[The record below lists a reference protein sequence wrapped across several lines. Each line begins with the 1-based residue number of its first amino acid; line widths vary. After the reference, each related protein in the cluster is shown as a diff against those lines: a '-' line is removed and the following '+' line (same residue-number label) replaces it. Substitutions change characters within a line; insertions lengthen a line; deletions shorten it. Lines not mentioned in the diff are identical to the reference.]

1 MALTQVQSGML
12 EGGLNLSPSAPA
24 NTLVTTSAGNVG
36 IGTSSP
42 TTFSGFKTLELANSS
57 GNAISLVAGTSVIAQ
72 TISSNS
78 NSLVYMGARSN
89 HSLVLTTNDT
99 ERMRIDTSGRLLVN
113 TTSIPTVNNASVGIV
128 QSYTSDSNSTAVGD
142 QRTALVLRGEGGASN
157 NSGAYSCLVLSINQG
172 LANNPG
178 VMLRGYGG
186 NGGTTYSLQ
195 VNGNG
200 NITNSNNS
208 YGSLSD
214 FKLKENIVDATPK
227 LEDVMRLQ
235 VRNFNFKKSLGYEDN
250 KQIGFVAQE
259 FEQVFPGLVE
269 SVSKNDSG
277 EDDANIKSIKTSVLV
292 PILVKAI
299 QEQQAIITDL
309 KARIETLEA
318 K

>member
-1 MALTQVQSGML
+1 MALTKVDSILVDG
-12 EGGLNLSPSAPA
+12 AI
-24 NTLVTTSAGNVG
+24 NTTAAGNVG
-36 IGTSSP
+36 IGISTVATSGSRRVVQV
-42 TTFSGFKTLELANSS
+42 TNGSNGGMLLL
-57 GNAISLVAGTSVIAQ
+57 GNAAVENGSPRIFTSGTIDLGLAAGVTTGIIQ
-72 TISSNS
+72 
-78 NSLVYMGARSN
+78 LF
-89 HSLVLTTNDT
+89 TNDT
-99 ERMRIDTSGRLLVN
+99 ERMRIDSSGRLLVN
-113 TTSIPTVNNASVGIV
+113 TPSIPTVNNASVGIV

-142 QRTALVLRGEGGASN
+142 QRTALVLRGEGGGSN

-195 VNGNG
+195 INGNG

-259 FEQVFPGLVE
+259 FENVFPGLVE
-269 SVSKNDSG
+269 SVSKDDSG